1 MTFYE
6 QTTKT
11 TYGRRSQT
19 ATAATSSW
27 RRLQTTVRRR
37 LQISCTATAATAS

>member
-6 QTTKT
+6 QTAKT

-19 ATAATSSW
+19 ASAASASW
-27 RRLQTTVRRR
+27 RQLQTTVRRR
-37 LQISCTATAATAS
+37 LQTAATSSAAA